1 MIFLN
6 FLKVK
11 HLFSISFPD
20 VSVWNGL
27 SSTSFSY
34 TIVDDAPPV
43 SSQKTY
49 TELYKRINV

>member
-20 VSVWNGL
+20 ASVWNGL
-27 SSTSFSY
+27 SLTSFSY
-34 TIVDDAPPV
+34 TIVDDAPPI
-43 SSQKTY
+43 SSEKTY
-49 TELYKRINV
+49 TELYKCINV